1 MNSNPYLVGF
11 GTVWSRISYES
22 GHDGFK
28 RNLYRFMVDPTDA
41 VRSGLEARQYIR
53 ANKDYVKPGSEIVIT
68 PIG

>member
-22 GHDGFK
+22 GHDGHK
-28 RNLYRFMVDPTDA
+28 HNMYRFMRDPTDA
-41 VRSGLEARQYIR
+41 ARSDEEARQYIR
-53 ANKDYVKPGSEIVIT
+53 ANRDYPKPGSAIVIT